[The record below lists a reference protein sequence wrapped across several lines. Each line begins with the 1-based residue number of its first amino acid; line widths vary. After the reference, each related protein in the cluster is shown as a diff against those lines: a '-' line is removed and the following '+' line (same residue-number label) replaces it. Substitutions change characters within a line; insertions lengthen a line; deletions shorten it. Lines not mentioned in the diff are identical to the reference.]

1 MPLLTELEQYANTLL
16 NVTAITDYVPNGIQV
31 RGRPEVARIVSGVS
45 ASLELFQAA
54 TEWQADLILVHHGMF
69 WDKEPRVVEG
79 SLKKRLH
86 WLLQNDISL
95 MAYHLPLDCH
105 PQLGNNSQILQRLH
119 LEVGE
124 PFALYRGTYLS
135 AMGLRRPAWSLSAC
149 VAEITALFGGE
160 PLVLP
165 FGPEQI
171 QRIALCS
178 GAAPELLREAHQKGA
193 DLFLSGE
200 ATEYVYHFAKEE
212 GIHYVAAGHHRT
224 EMFGVQALGEHL
236 ADRFALEHRFI
247 NSANP
252 L

>member
-1 MPLLTELEQYANTLL
+1 MILLTELEQYSNTLL
-16 NVTAITDYVPNGIQV
+16 TTDSIPDYAPNGVQV
-31 RGRPEVARIVSGVS
+31 RGKEKVERVVSGVS
-45 ASLELFQAA
+45 ACLELFQAA

-69 WDKEPRVVEG
+69 WDKDPRVVEG
-79 SLKKRLH
+79 SLKKRLK
-86 WLLQNDISL
+86 WLLEDDMSL

-105 PQLGNNSQILQRLH
+105 PQLGNNSQILQRLQ
-119 LEVGE
+119 LEAGE
-124 PFALYRGTYLS
+124 PFALYRGTHLS
-135 AMGLRRPAWSLSAC
+135 RMGHRQPALSLSTC

-165 FGPEQI
+165 FGPDKI
-171 QRIALCS
+171 QQIALCS
-178 GAAPELLREAHQKGA
+178 GAAPELLREAKQKGA

-236 ADRFALEHRFI
+236 ASRFDLQHRFI
-247 NSANP
+247 NIANP